1 MTLGVQGRVLL
12 SYRILGEE
20 YEAEADKTPHVI
32 AKWATQVSS
41 YFPREPYVPFKEFSA
56 AEQFNPIIKQRAAGG
71 EPIENTAAL
80 YRKVL
85 EEYTHLQS
93 NGLASKA

>member
-1 MTLGVQGRVLL
+1 MNRL
-12 SYRILGEE
+12 SGIS
-20 YEAEADKTPHVI
+20 TPTGI
-32 AKWATQVSS
+32 
-41 YFPREPYVPFKEFSA
+41 

-80 YRKVL
+80 YRKVF